1 MCIKKIIRLSS
12 EPLGF
17 GEITDDIEPL
27 MFIGELPKQHT
38 HSYYEND
45 ELGLYIG
52 TWASTAMIESGG
64 PYSSDEFMWV
74 LEGSVEVKNN
84 QSGLL
89 EQVHA
94 GEAFVIPKGYDCQW
108 RQQGYLRKFYVISA
122 HPNEIIPSS
131 PVIDHI
137 VKPTL
142 AIQDTDEFTRETTHV
157 PFLYSKTATQKEQEC
172 YQDSKQR
179 FFVGTWESEPFE
191 STLLAFPVSEFVY
204 LQSGRLLILDEYSVE
219 HIFTAGDAFFI
230 PQGTICQWRVIET
243 IRTFYTVISAKKT
256 G

>member
-1 MCIKKIIRLSS
+1 MFNKKIIRLSPK
-12 EPLGF
+12 PLGF
-17 GEITDDIEPL
+17 GEIADEITSS
-27 MFIGELPKQHT
+27 MFIGDLPTQHT

-52 TWASTAMIESGG
+52 TWASTAMIETGG

-122 HPNEIIPSS
+122 HPDEIIPSS
-131 PVIDHI
+131 PVINHI
-137 VKPTL
+137 VKPTW
-142 AIQDTDEFTRETTHV
+142 AIQPTDEFTGENAHV
-157 PFLYSKTATQKEQEC
+157 PFLNSKTTTQKEQEC
-172 YQDSKQR
+172 YQDSQQR

-191 STLLAFPVSEFVY
+191 STLLPFPVNKFVY
-204 LQSGRLLILDEYSVE
+204 LQSGRLLLIDEHNIE
-219 HIFTAGDAFFI
+219 HVFNAGDAFFI
-230 PQGTICQWRVIET
+230 PQGTLCQWRVTDT
-243 IRTFYTVISAKKT
+243 IRTFYTVINAR
-256 G
+256 